1 MTSAP
6 NIFGATQGRE
16 KPEEKAHHHLKV
28 QGRCLARTSISP
40 WRAPLLPA
48 GSALHYAFCM
58 LEPMSVSSPGLSHTT
73 VRGQLLCSFQS
84 FYSASAQAVCMHEGK
99 KKKNTAEWDHF
110 SLLISDI
117 QPASQGY
124 WNKAGKLFFHSKP
137 SGWHRLTLMLICWFL
152 SFYYFFFFL
161 RNTSSAAVNS
171 DLLPLCAEHSFC
183 THIYY
188 RIMRHCRCQEI
199 IVILGVSTLF

>member
-99 KKKNTAEWDHF
+99 KKKKTQLNEIIFLFSSQTF
-110 SLLISDI
+110 SLLARVTGIKQGSSFSIASHLVDI
-117 QPASQGY
+117 DSH
-124 WNKAGKLFFHSKP
+124 W
-137 SGWHRLTLMLICWFL
+137 C
-152 SFYYFFFFL
+152 
-161 RNTSSAAVNS
+161 
-171 DLLPLCAEHSFC
+171 
-183 THIYY
+183 
-188 RIMRHCRCQEI
+188 
-199 IVILGVSTLF
+199 